1 MKKVYIIPLFLI
13 ILAIATLF
21 VFWKQPESRDRGVQ
35 ADYSASQEYW
45 QNFSLI
51 EKMRT
56 QLETGE
62 EVNDTV
68 TKKAVEDLEEHS
80 ELYLVSDGDA
90 TLFEEYKAKGFSL
103 ITKSI
108 QIYSAKTSQYTQFT
122 CLMQRED
129 EYVAIVG
136 NYYQSGKILLVAIR
150 EGQ

>member
-1 MKKVYIIPLFLI
+1 MKKVYIIPILI

-21 VFWKQPESRDRGVQ
+21 VFWKQPESRKVQ
-35 ADYSASQEYW
+35 ADSSASQEYW
-45 QNFSLI
+45 QNFPLI
-51 EKMRT
+51 EKMQN

-62 EVNDTV
+62 EVNDTA

-90 TLFEEYKAKGFSL
+90 TLFEEYKAEGFVL
-103 ITKSI
+103 VAKSI
-108 QIYSAKTSQYTQFT
+108 QVYSAKTAEYTQFT
-122 CLMQRED
+122 FLMQRGDED

-136 NYYQSGKILLVAIR
+136 NYYQSGKMLLVASR

>member
-1 MKKVYIIPLFLI
+1 MYIIPLFLI

-21 VFWKQPESRDRGVQ
+21 VFWKQPESRDREVQ
-35 ADYSASQEYW
+35 ADSSASQEYW
-45 QNFSLI
+45 QNFPLI
-51 EKMRT
+51 EKMQN

-62 EVNDTV
+62 EVNDTA

-80 ELYLVSDGDA
+80 ELYLVSDEDA

-108 QIYSAKTSQYTQFT
+108 QVYSAKTAEYTQFT
-122 CLMQRED
+122 FVMQRGD

-136 NYYQSGKILLVAIR
+136 NYYQSGKMLLVASR

>member
-1 MKKVYIIPLFLI
+1 MYFIPILI

-21 VFWKQPESRDRGVQ
+21 VFWKQESRVEVQ

-62 EVNDTV
+62 EVNDTA

-108 QIYSAKTSQYTQFT
+108 QVYSAKTSQYTQFT
-122 CLMQRED
+122 FLMQKED

>member
-1 MKKVYIIPLFLI
+1 M
-13 ILAIATLF
+13 
-21 VFWKQPESRDRGVQ
+21 
-35 ADYSASQEYW
+35 
-45 QNFSLI
+45 QN
-51 EKMRT
+51 

-62 EVNDTV
+62 EVNDTA

-80 ELYLVSDGDA
+80 ELYLVSDEDA

-108 QIYSAKTSQYTQFT
+108 QVYSAKTAEYTQFT
-122 CLMQRED
+122 FVMQRGD

-136 NYYQSGKILLVAIR
+136 NYYQSGKMLLVASR

>member
-1 MKKVYIIPLFLI
+1 MYFIPILI

-21 VFWKQPESRDRGVQ
+21 VFWKQESRVEVQ

-45 QNFSLI
+45 QNFPLI

-108 QIYSAKTSQYTQFT
+108 QVYSAKSAEYTQFSF
-122 CLMQRED
+122 LMQKED

-136 NYYQSGKILLVAIR
+136 NYYQSGKILLVAIQ

>member
-1 MKKVYIIPLFLI
+1 MYLIPILI

-90 TLFEEYKAKGFSL
+90 TLFEEYKAKGFS
-103 ITKSI
+103 KGFS
-108 QIYSAKTSQYTQFT
+108 
-122 CLMQRED
+122 
-129 EYVAIVG
+129 
-136 NYYQSGKILLVAIR
+136 
-150 EGQ
+150 

>member
-1 MKKVYIIPLFLI
+1 MYFIPILI

-21 VFWKQPESRDRGVQ
+21 VFWKQESRVEVQ
-35 ADYSASQEYW
+35 ADSSASQEYW
-45 QNFSLI
+45 QNFPLI

-62 EVNDTV
+62 EVNDTA

-108 QIYSAKTSQYTQFT
+108 QVYSAKTSQYTQFT
-122 CLMQRED
+122 FLMQKED